1 MPTPTED
8 EDYDDGGDLHLQ
20 PINYNASRD
29 ELIAA
34 LKSSQLSLMKVLGEN
49 RELQKTNSELMAVS
63 TKKRRKGVEKDLLG
77 YQPHITAL
85 AKKFLFTRALFID
98 SAIFRLNLPQPS
110 ERPEDRFVSDEAYRN
125 SVTIALYQDIP
136 EKFHSLLDAETYGS
150 FAKDFIHEHSDGRS
164 TLISIIRKTL
174 PVILKGF
181 NIDSDLLTTAGADR
195 SNNEALK
202 HFLCFPNERK
212 ATLYAPVLFPGPT
225 RNMNE
230 LFTGPV
236 VMKTRFVLSPD
247 KEWGTSK
254 TDWEAEYRAY
264 HKLLACNRHL
274 PHVKRIFKKIHSFVF
289 DGIDT
294 SNEATTSDADS
305 DRETEDAIADA
316 MRQFELGTD
325 PASVLE
331 DDADARGV
339 VTPVAE
345 PVTAVRQ
352 VHFLDAELPP
362 EPPAEA
368 QNAVPDAD
376 VPTGR
381 RTRGRNAGAIAGS
394 GEEPSTT
401 TVFPTD
407 NTPHSARTL
416 KTGAYPLRCRPV
428 FLSSPPLPHC
438 CITHPASLLMLALL
452 PA

>member
-49 RELQKTNSELMAVS
+49 RELQKPNSELMAVS

-110 ERPEDRFVSDEAYRN
+110 ERPEDQFVSDEAYRN

-236 VMKTRFVLSPD
+236 VMKVHRLMYFGPGSLVPGKKPAPNSNGIRMGLKQVTESSISAAGILTRFVLSPD

-401 TVFPTD
+401 TVATRRKR
-407 NTPHSARTL
+407 RT
-416 KTGAYPLRCRPV
+416 
-428 FLSSPPLPHC
+428 
-438 CITHPASLLMLALL
+438 
-452 PA
+452 